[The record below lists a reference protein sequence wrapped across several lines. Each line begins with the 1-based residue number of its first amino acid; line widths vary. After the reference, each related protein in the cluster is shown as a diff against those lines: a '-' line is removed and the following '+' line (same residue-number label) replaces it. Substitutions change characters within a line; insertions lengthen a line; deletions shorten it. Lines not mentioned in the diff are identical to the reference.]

1 MGGRS
6 GWRDRGEVRL
16 HDRRHQL
23 RKEKGFLSTG
33 KLLTSSKQKS
43 IESGNRSFLKIKQE
57 ENETLPQYDHRGME
71 IDLQAHELDLL
82 DGLRGNRR
90 EASMEALKLKQM
102 HLTTLRKLMQG

>member
-1 MGGRS
+1 MIHFDGKAVNKQQAKKH
-6 GWRDRGEVRL
+6 WK
-16 HDRRHQL
+16 
-23 RKEKGFLSTG
+23 RKEKFF
-33 KLLTSSKQKS
+33 Q
-43 IESGNRSFLKIKQE
+43 IKQE

>member
-1 MGGRS
+1 
-6 GWRDRGEVRL
+6 VI
-16 HDRRHQL
+16 L
-23 RKEKGFLSTG
+23 RKSKYNEGDQNVNSEREESWDSVSNLVLS
-33 KLLTSSKQKS
+33 QK
-43 IESGNRSFLKIKQE
+43 EE